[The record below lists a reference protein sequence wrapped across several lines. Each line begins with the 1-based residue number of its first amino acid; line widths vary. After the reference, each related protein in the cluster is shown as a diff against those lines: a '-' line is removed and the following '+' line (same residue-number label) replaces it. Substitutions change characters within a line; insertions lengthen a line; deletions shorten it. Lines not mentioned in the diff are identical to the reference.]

1 MSINFIHLVAF
12 TLTRAITTVSTMELP
27 LLLLGFHA
35 AQADA
40 ENALQL
46 NELTSWPSCLYFPS
60 AGITGVQLLFIPTT
74 QSR

>member
-1 MSINFIHLVAF
+1 
-12 TLTRAITTVSTMELP
+12 MELP